1 MRKLR
6 TIEMKRLS
14 LDEFKEAEKLPL
26 IVVLD
31 DVRSLYNVGSV
42 FRCGDAFRIEAVY
55 LCGIT
60 ACPPNA
66 EIHKT
71 ALGGEDS
78 VTWKYFEKTEDA
90 VQQLQNDGYFV
101 YSIEQVEGSTKLQNL
116 HESINL
122 SLKNNVQNDNSAVR
136 RVCENIN
143 LSPKNNVQN
152 DNSAVRQAC
161 ESISLSM
168 NNPTDNANLAAKN
181 ACKSPSNTPNAQPR
195 YAVIFGNEVKGV
207 KQTVVDICDGCLEIP
222 QFGTKHSLNVSTTAG
237 IVMWEFCK
245 VLALK

>member
-1 MRKLR
+1 MN
-6 TIEMKRLS
+6 RLS
-14 LDEFKEAEKLPL
+14 VEEFKEAKKLPL

-42 FRCGDAFRIEAVY
+42 FRSGDAFRIAAVY

-78 VTWKYFEKTEDA
+78 VDWKYFERTEDA
-90 VQQLQNDGYFV
+90 VEELHRDGYFV

-116 HESINL
+116 DL
-122 SLKNNVQNDNSAVR
+122 
-136 RVCENIN
+136 
-143 LSPKNNVQN
+143 
-152 DNSAVRQAC
+152 
-161 ESISLSM
+161 
-168 NNPTDNANLAAKN
+168 
-181 ACKSPSNTPNAQPR
+181 NTASGNG

-207 KQTVVDICDGCLEIP
+207 KQNVVDMSDDCLEIP
-222 QFGTKHSLNVSTTAG
+222 QFGTKHSLNVSVTSG
-237 IVMWEFCK
+237 IVMWEFAK
-245 VLALK
+245 KFI